1 MNERLMKLP
10 AIALAFSIAGCGG
23 GGNGMV
29 RPENETRITP
39 RTPIHDDRLSPF
51 VELGSDWH
59 VGANIAPD
67 EAMQVA
73 MTSIGIRGGVTAKH
87 GRVADRA
94 SAAELSTYFGTL
106 EGVDDR
112 IGRQE
117 GGLRVVL
124 PNGADAAMVEYTT
137 RAIRMVNA
145 ALPHRIRLRLDTER
159 VADDGTLVKADVE
172 PGTLVI
178 VERPQLGTFAGRGGT
193 TGRPPFEE
201 WLAGRPR
208 TNENVEAYNRL
219 LERGYSN
226 GGWVEIDPKVLE
238 PRRSRGFDG
247 TTEWEDRSAVR
258 TFVHELIHAMGIVGH
273 PDRERFTESV
283 MRYSESGENQHV
295 LYGID
300 YDALL
305 ALYELIE
312 PETTRVPI
320 AEESFRIDH
329 VRKSEAQL
337 VEELGPWANSS
348 THILGELTLESGT
361 VTFGARAGNG
371 ARAGMGTRA
380 ETVHARS
387 AAVAGSRD
395 LAGRNPR
402 NDARGENRD
411 RRREPCRRSQGAHGR
426 TVVHG
431 DGVLAAESHTR
442 CAGDRHPMGRR

>member
-1 MNERLMKLP
+1 M
-10 AIALAFSIAGCGG
+10 
-23 GGNGMV
+23 
-29 RPENETRITP
+29 
-39 RTPIHDDRLSPF
+39 
-51 VELGSDWH
+51 
-59 VGANIAPD
+59 
-67 EAMQVA
+67 
-73 MTSIGIRGGVTAKH
+73 
-87 GRVADRA
+87 
-94 SAAELSTYFGTL
+94 
-106 EGVDDR
+106 
-112 IGRQE
+112 
-117 GGLRVVL
+117 L

-371 ARAGMGTRA
+371 LAQAWALGPRPYTLAARPLQGAATWQGAILGMTPEEKTVIGDANLAVDLEALTGGLSFTAMEYWQPRATPGAPGTGTQWGDGDLRYDISVAGGTFTRTGGDDGVVTGTFFGREYEGMG
-380 ETVHARS
+380 
-387 AAVAGSRD
+387 
-395 LAGRNPR
+395 
-402 NDARGENRD
+402 
-411 RRREPCRRSQGAHGR
+411 
-426 TVVHG
+426 
-431 DGVLAAESHTR
+431 GVLEREDLS
-442 CAGDRHPMGRR
+442 AGFAGKKQ